1 MEDLKIIEL
10 YFKRDET
17 AISETSEKYSPY
29 CSVIAKNILHN
40 ELDEEEC
47 LSDTWLCAWNNIPP
61 TKPNCLRVFLG
72 KITRNISLNLFRKK
86 STAKRSAVFEP
97 FDELSECVAG
107 KESVE
112 KEADAK
118 ALSEYLDRFIRSLPK
133 EKRYVFLRRYW
144 YGDSISDIAE
154 KAEINETKVKN
165 ILFKLRKKL
174 REELEKEG
182 FLE

>member
-1 MEDLKIIEL
+1 MEDSKIIEL
-10 YFKRDET
+10 YFKRSEA

-61 TKPNCLRVFLG
+61 TVPNCLRVFLG

-86 STAKRSAVFEP
+86 NTAKRSAVFEP
-97 FDELSECVAG
+97 IDELSECVPG
-107 KESVE
+107 GETVE
-112 KEADAK
+112 EAADAK
-118 ALSEYLDRFIRSLPK
+118 ALSEYLDGFIRSLPA
-133 EKRYVFLRRYW
+133 EKRFVFIRRYW
-144 YGDSISDIAE
+144 YGDGISDIAE
-154 KAEINETKVKN
+154 KAKVNETRVKN
-165 ILFKLRKKL
+165 ILSRLRKKL

-182 FLE
+182 FFG